1 MANIDDNIIQQLNV
15 DIEKIADLYK
25 KKRTERGNLDQIL
38 IRSTKSNIS
47 ELIKDIFSSIG
58 VQGGEKY
65 VKFKNLDVNIG
76 IISEILQKETIKF
89 EFNDNK
95 LIVKYTEDDN
105 MVIIFEFQIIND
117 WISSKSYLLNKKV
130 KEEKEQEALKLL
142 NQYNFSTRHTKAC
155 ILEDKSILLLRND
168 YANFIWDEEDLRDI
182 IIADIVI
189 MLDFYKSQKESLADI
204 LNE

>member
-25 KKRTERGNLDQIL
+25 KKHTERGNLDQIL

-65 VKFKNLDVNIG
+65 VKLKNLDVNIG
-76 IISEILQKETIKF
+76 IISEILQKENIKF
-89 EFNDNK
+89 ELNDNK

-105 MVIIFEFQIIND
+105 IVIIFEFQIIND

-130 KEEKEQEALKLL
+130 KAENEQEALKLL
-142 NQYNFSTRHTKAC
+142 NQYNSSTRHTKAC
-155 ILEDKSILLLRND
+155 ILEDKTILLLRND
-168 YANFIWDEEDLRDI
+168 YSNFIWDKEDLRDI

-189 MLDFYKSQKESLADI
+189 MLDFYKSHKDTLTDI
-204 LNE
+204 LN